1 MASVA
6 ERIHHWLRNRYFFE
20 GRELRRQ
27 LRVVI
32 DNEVDPGVLVLQLHR
47 KKAGKRFER
56 YVCGD
61 RYGKISFSQ
70 SNFPRIKIRSVPHC
84 EENVEFHRPIRI
96 SEKAGGENGGATVP
110 AVSRFRLLPGSE
122 ERRVGKVCV
131 GTCRSRWGPSH

>member
-1 MASVA
+1 M
-6 ERIHHWLRNRYFFE
+6 RYFCE
-20 GRELRRQ
+20 DVELRHQ

-32 DNEVDPGVLVLQLHR
+32 DHEVEPGGHVLQLRR

-84 EENVEFHRPIRI
+84 EENVELHRHIRI
-96 SEKAGGENGGATVP
+96 SEKAGGENGGDAVP